1 MAVLLNLAIPCRYRA
16 AIVTE
21 WCREQSIA
29 LVFEFNEWPF
39 DVICLIF
46 FGKLERF
53 LRKAS

>member
-53 LRKAS
+53 LHKAS